1 MAKMKNK
8 RRSDGRLQSKIYLGI
23 VDGKRKYKYV
33 YANTQKEL
41 NTKVNE
47 IKLQLGKG
55 LDVLAQRDTF
65 GEWAERW
72 LRLKKTEVSPH
83 RYYIYECRIR
93 NLASLKEKEL
103 VKIRTMDIQD
113 IIIEYSDKYSK
124 SVLREI
130 KGTAKQIMN
139 LAIDNR
145 VIDYNP
151 ASSVKIPNIQ
161 EQEKYEKRRAL
172 TEQEQR
178 WIIETPHRA
187 RTAAMI
193 MMYAGLRRGELVPL
207 LWSDIDL
214 SVGIIRI
221 DKSMER
227 SGSNWTVKHGAKSK
241 AGTRNIYI
249 PQILIDYLKNIERG
263 NNMFVCPDIS
273 GNIMSLSSWN
283 KMWESYLA
291 ELNFQNGDFSRIAVA
306 ENNELTNYKKPESRF
321 APEKIPMVIP
331 RITPH
336 WLRHTFIT
344 LMYLAGVDVIT
355 AKEQAGHSD
364 INTTM
369 TIYTHLDSIYK
380 AKQINKLNE
389 YYGCQMGVIKIE
401 KSTNTA
407 ENSIIRTTCS
417 K

>member
-1 MAKMKNK
+1 MARIKNK
-8 RRSDGRLQSKIYLGI
+8 RRSDGRLQSKVYLGI

-33 YANTQKEL
+33 YARTQKEL
-41 NTKVNE
+41 NEKVNE
-47 IKLQLGKG
+47 VKLQLGKG
-55 LDVLAQRDTF
+55 LDILAQHDTF
-65 GEWAERW
+65 GEWSERW

-93 NLASLKEKEL
+93 NLAPLKDKEL
-103 VKIRTMDIQD
+103 SKIRTMDIQD
-113 IIIEYSDKYSK
+113 IIIEFSDKYSK

-130 KGTAKQIMN
+130 KSTAQQVMN

-151 ASSVKIPNIQ
+151 ACSVKIPNIQ
-161 EQEKYEKRRAL
+161 EQDNQKRRAL

-214 SVGIIRI
+214 SEGIIRVN
-221 DKSMER
+221 KSMER
-227 SGSNWTVKHGAKSK
+227 SGSNWTVKQGAKSE
-241 AGTRNIYI
+241 AGIRNVYI
-249 PQILIDYLKNIERG
+249 PQVLIDYLKNTERDG
-263 NNMFVCPDIS
+263 NMLVCHDTS

-291 ELNFQNGDFSRIAVA
+291 ELNFRNGDFSRIAVN
-306 ENNELTNYKKPESRF
+306 ENNRLTGYRTPESRF

-344 LMYLAGVDVIT
+344 SMYLAGIDIIT

-369 TIYTHLDSIYK
+369 AVYTHLDSIYK
-380 AKQINKLNE
+380 LKQIDKLNE
-389 YYGCQMGVIKIE
+389 YYGCQIGVIKIE
-401 KSTNTA
+401 KHSNI
-407 ENSIIRTTCS
+407 EQNSLYGTTDG

>member
-1 MAKMKNK
+1 MAKAKNK
-8 RRSDGRLQSKIYLGI
+8 KRSDGRLQSKIYLGI

-33 YANTQKEL
+33 YAYTQKEL
-41 NTKVNE
+41 NAKVNE
-47 IKLQLGKG
+47 VRLQMGRG
-55 LDVLAQRDTF
+55 LDIIAQHDTF
-65 GEWAERW
+65 GEWAEHW

-93 NLASLKEKEL
+93 NLEPLKNKEL
-103 VKIRTMDIQD
+103 SRIRTMDIQD

-130 KGTAKQIMN
+130 KNTIQQVMN

-151 ASSVKIPNIQ
+151 ACSVKIPNIQ
-161 EQEKYEKRRAL
+161 EQDNQKRRAL

-193 MMYAGLRRGELVPL
+193 MMCAGLRRGELVPL
-207 LWSDIDL
+207 LWNDIDL
-214 SVGIIRI
+214 SKGIIRVN
-221 DKSMER
+221 KSMER
-227 SGSNWTVKHGAKSK
+227 SGSNWTVKQGAKSE
-241 AGTRNIYI
+241 AGIRNVYI
-249 PQILIDYLKNIERG
+249 PQILIDYLKNIERDG
-263 NNMFVCPDIS
+263 NILVYHDTS

-291 ELNFQNGDFSRIAVA
+291 ELNFRNGDFSHIAVN
-306 ENNELTNYKKPESRF
+306 ENNKLTEYKKPESRF
-321 APEKIPMVIP
+321 VPEKIPMVIP

-344 LMYLAGVDVIT
+344 SMYLAGVDVIT

-369 TIYTHLDSIYK
+369 AVYTHLDTLYK
-380 AKQINKLNE
+380 SKQIDKLNE
-389 YYGCQMGVIKIE
+389 YYGCQMGVRKILKHSNIE
-401 KSTNTA
+401 
-407 ENSIIRTTCS
+407 ENIV
-417 K
+417 